1 MTNPGMIDQLLVG
14 LGSIGGA
21 AGLRETYNWSRAQ
34 RGDMA
39 GYWMWITY
47 SRTDGLPLTVEI
59 AYLTH
64 HPRKSEERFG
74 GTAWRVYDRQRPQCH
89 WSRHWSYRGYHIS
102 DGFAGVYWA
111 TGDPAGGDG
120 TMHVAPCHPS
130 IKGTYTVSN
139 SENPAPA
146 SGKSEVPTGEE
157 IEWLKWPD
165 ALTPEMRN
173 VIACIPLEKTPDL
186 YPSHVRRKLGIPSLT
201 TVKIVGSLPF
211 AGAVVDPTLVLA
223 VRQSEI
229 EAGRLKE
236 PTLPD
241 RPLTRREIVG
251 SDDEP
256 VKILP
261 TRQARDD
268 SLLADDDLDQA
279 SEGSS

>member
-1 MTNPGMIDQLLVG
+1 MTPVLIDEFAVG

-21 AGLRETYNWSRAQ
+21 AGLRETYNWSRSR
-34 RGDMA
+34 RGNMA

-47 SRTDGLPLTVEI
+47 SRTDGLPWTVEI

-64 HPRKSEERFG
+64 HPRKKEEKFG
-74 GTAWRVYDRQRPQCH
+74 GAAWRVYDRQRPQCH
-89 WSRHWSYRGYHIS
+89 WSRHWQYRGYHIS
-102 DGFAGVYWA
+102 RGYAGAYWA
-111 TGDPAGGDG
+111 SGDPAGGDG
-120 TMHVAPCHPS
+120 TMDVAPCHPS

-139 SENPAPA
+139 SENPPPA
-146 SGKSEVPTGEE
+146 SGKSEVPNGEE

-165 ALTPEMRN
+165 VLTPEMKN
-173 VIACIPLEKTPDL
+173 VVACIPLDKAADL
-186 YPSHVRRKLGIPSLT
+186 YPWHIRRKLGIPSLAT
-201 TVKIVGSLPF
+201 LKIVGSVPF
-211 AGAVVDPTLVLA
+211 ASAIVDPSLVLA
-223 VRQSEI
+223 MRQSEI

-236 PTLPD
+236 PKLPD

-261 TRQARDD
+261 TRPPQD
-268 SLLADDDLDQA
+268 SLSADDDLDQA